1 MNNVKSSHD
10 DGKPYRASEPVI
22 PKRSQAKSS
31 KAAEVHR
38 LLYYINSYN
47 LLVLFFSLSVRM
59 GSFLEIIFG
68 FSYTGWLYS
77 LKLRDIFLLDNYP
90 IYLGINT
97 LLDIGRR

>member
-1 MNNVKSSHD
+1 MNNVKSSHH

-31 KAAEVHR
+31 KAAEAYR

-47 LLVLFFSLSVRM
+47 YIGLIFLPVREDGEFLRNYFRFFIYGLAVQPYVER
-59 GSFLEIIFG
+59 F
-68 FSYTGWLYS
+68 
-77 LKLRDIFLLDNYP
+77 FLLDNYP

-97 LLDIGRR
+97 L

>member
-31 KAAEVHR
+31 KAAEAYR

-47 LLVLFFSLSVRM
+47 LLVLFSSLSVRM

-68 FSYTGWLYS
+68 FSYIGLAVQPYVKRFFYS
-77 LKLRDIFLLDNYP
+77 ITVLFIWVSIHYE
-90 IYLGINT
+90 I
-97 LLDIGRR
+97 

>member
-38 LLYYINSYN
+38 LLHKLIKLYWFYFLPVREDGEFLRNYFR
-47 LLVLFFSLSVRM
+47 FFIYGLAVQPYVER
-59 GSFLEIIFG
+59 
-68 FSYTGWLYS
+68 Y
-77 LKLRDIFLLDNYP
+77 FLLDNYL

-97 LLDIGRR
+97 L

>member
-10 DGKPYRASEPVI
+10 DGKPYRASEPII

-38 LLYYINSYN
+38 LLHKLIKLYWFYFLPVREDGEFLRNYFR
-47 LLVLFFSLSVRM
+47 FFHIS
-59 GSFLEIIFG
+59 
-68 FSYTGWLYS
+68 GWLYS
-77 LKLRDIFLLDNYP
+77 LKLRVFFLLDNYP

-97 LLDIGRR
+97 L

>member
-38 LLYYINSYN
+38 LLHKLIKLYWFYF
-47 LLVLFFSLSVRM
+47 LPVREDGEFFRNY
-59 GSFLEIIFG
+59 FRFP
-68 FSYTGWLYS
+68 YTGWLYS
-77 LKLRDIFLLDNYP
+77 LMLRDFFLLDNYP

-97 LLDIGRR
+97 L